1 MISSIVF
8 INIKGEIL
16 IYRAF
21 KDDVLRSEIQN
32 YCAQIVATKEYRDNP
47 ILLMDGVSYISVPYK
62 DIVLLATTKTNIN
75 CAMAIQF
82 LYHLIFICKAYFGGE
97 VSEAEIKKKF
107 SLLYEILDEV
117 MDYGCPQFT
126 DPSLLKNY
134 IMEGGFNDELLKDLK
149 KLKQLT
155 SQATGVTSWRPE
167 GIVHKKNEIY
177 IDVIEEI
184 NVLFSAKGTVLRSDV
199 SGIIKLN
206 FSSILTIITVKVKL
220 GQYIVSKNCPIF

>member
-1 MISSIVF
+1 MEKSFIKIFKKIEMISSVVL

-16 IYRAF
+16 IYRSF

-32 YCAQIVATKEYRDNP
+32 YCAQVVATKEYRDNP
-47 ILLMDGVSYISVPYK
+47 ILLMNGVSYISVPHK
-62 DIVLLATTKTNIN
+62 DIILLATTKTNIN

-97 VSEAEIKKKF
+97 VSESEVKKNF

-134 IMEGGFNDELLKDLK
+134 IIEGGFNEELLKDLK

-167 GIVHKKNEIY
+167 GIVHKKN
-177 IDVIEEI
+177 
-184 NVLFSAKGTVLRSDV
+184 
-199 SGIIKLN
+199 
-206 FSSILTIITVKVKL
+206 
-220 GQYIVSKNCPIF
+220 